1 MDFGYDLLQR
11 SGFFGDFE
19 NSSFQVIFEGMEAGG
34 EGAIV
39 GEGSVKLM
47 QVRMS

>member
-19 NSSFQVIFEGMEAGG
+19 NSPFQVIFEGMEAGVRG
-34 EGAIV
+34 LL
-39 GEGSVKLM
+39 SVRAQL
-47 QVRMS
+47 S